1 MQKAFAL
8 NRSRARLMG
17 VCAGIADKFGWDVT
31 FVRVAPVLLTF
42 FALGPVAIMAYLIVG
57 LVAQG

>member
-31 FVRVAPVLLTF
+31 FVRVALVLLTF

>member
-31 FVRVAPVLLTF
+31 FVRVALVLLTF
-42 FALGPVAIMAYLIVG
+42 FGLGPVAIMAYLIVG

>member
-31 FVRVAPVLLTF
+31 FVRVALVLLTL